1 MSQILYQEKMDGIS
15 IDRICREPGF
25 TMPSKHLHNEYEIYF
40 LVEGERYYFIGSQT
54 YHVKKGG
61 LVFIDRG
68 LVHQTSQAGNESHD
82 RILIGLEDTALAPF
96 FALTGELSLSRFFE
110 EHCGVLPLSEEDA
123 RTALGYLERIAA
135 ELQKKEGGYRLLV
148 LSSLAA
154 LFFFAQRL
162 FLKNKGNPL
171 SAPLSASPKHRKVD
185 EAAAYITEHYQ
196 EPLSLESVAKR
207 LFVSKCYLSRI
218 FKEAAG
224 LTVVEYINLCRVRQ
238 ARRLLLE
245 TSMSIT
251 ELAECLGFESIT
263 YFERVFKKYT
273 LVSPLKYRKTYSGS
287 LEPVS

>member
-1 MSQILYQEKMDGIS
+1 M
-15 IDRICREPGF
+15 
-25 TMPSKHLHNEYEIYF
+25 
-40 LVEGERYYFIGSQT
+40 
-54 YHVKKGG
+54 
-61 LVFIDRG
+61 
-68 LVHQTSQAGNESHD
+68 
-82 RILIGLEDTALAPF
+82 
-96 FALTGELSLSRFFE
+96 
-110 EHCGVLPLSEEDA
+110 LPLSEEDA

-196 EPLSLESVAKR
+196 EPLSLESVAKH